1 MARLIG
7 NTRRSF
13 NWLLWTTVAAVIAI
27 FGGAAAWLSAYLSH
41 LAH

>member
-7 NTRRSF
+7 NTRRGI
-13 NWLLWTTVAAVIAI
+13 NWLLWTTVAVVLAI
-27 FGGAAAWLSAYLSH
+27 FAGAAAWLSTYLGQ

>member
-7 NTRRSF
+7 NTRRGI
-13 NWLLWTTVAAVIAI
+13 NWLLWATVAAVLAI
-27 FGGAAAWLSAYLSH
+27 FGGAAAWLSTYLSH